1 MAVTRIKTNQI
12 TDSAVTTAKIAD
24 VNVTAGKLEANLT
37 YGSNLTVTGNLT
49 VNGSTTTVDTTNTTV
64 ADPFM
69 LLGSGGAG
77 NVDGGIIIN
86 RGGAGNN
93 AAMIWD
99 ESEDQF
105 AMMLTTDAGT
115 TAGNVTIASY
125 GDIRFGTA
133 TGALTGNVTGNVVGN
148 VTGTQDG
155 VVGGNTPAAVT
166 GTVITANTNFAGA
179 LTGNVTGNVAGNLTG
194 NVTGTQD
201 GVVGGNTPA
210 AVTGTVITANT
221 NFAGDITGDVT
232 GDVAG
237 NLTGNSAGAHTGA
250 VDGIIGGTTPAA
262 VTGTVITASTNFAGN
277 ITGNVTG
284 NVAGNVTGNVTGT
297 QDGVVGGN
305 TPAAGTFT
313 TITAGG
319 TIDAGSNQVT
329 NVTDPTANQH
339 AATKAYVDSQLSG
352 AANAINQLNSD
363 VTVTDS
369 GSNGLITFNIDGASE
384 GTINSDGLT
393 MGNINIDANTIK
405 TTSGNLTI
413 DPNPGGSGGT
423 VTIEGSLT
431 VTGTTTTVDST
442 VVTIADPVFQVGA
455 DSNDNLDRGITYLHN
470 DGSAKKGYFGLDTS
484 ATEFVFIA
492 DATDTSSVF
501 SGDLGAAAFGS
512 MRVADLTNTR
522 VTFSGAN
529 GELSDAASLTFNSGT
544 GALSATS
551 FVGALTGNVTGN
563 SAGAHTGAVDGVVG
577 GNTPAAVTGTVITA
591 NTNFVGDITGD
602 VTGDVAGNLTGNSA
616 GVHTGAVSGDVTSTG
631 TSTFATVDVNGGAI
645 DGAIIGANTAAAIT
659 GTTVNGTVITAST
672 NFAGNITGNVTG
684 NVAGNVT
691 GTQDGVVGGNT
702 PAAVTGTVITA
713 NTNFAGNIT
722 GDLTGDSAG
731 AHTGAVDGVLGG
743 NTPAAATVTT
753 ITASGN
759 STNAGTLSVGGTS
772 TVAGSSLV
780 VDSTDSVRLPV
791 GTTAQRPA
799 SPSIGQ
805 YRFNS
810 TSGTLEVY
818 TGGEWNSGAD
828 FTTIAADA
836 FNGDASTVAFT
847 LSVTGTTATTIV
859 SLNGVVQIPTT
870 AYAVSGTTLT
880 FTEAPATGD
889 VIDARVLTTTSTI
902 VGIADQDGDT
912 QIQVEEGTDDD
923 TIRFD
928 AAGTEMFT
936 INSSGI
942 AGASG
947 ARITAILDEDA
958 MGSDSATALATQ
970 QSIKAYVTS
979 QIATKDNTDEMT
991 EGSTNLYFTNARAD
1005 ARAQAKIDSLVDS
1018 APGALDTLNELA
1030 AALGDDAN
1038 FSGTV
1043 TSSLATKM
1051 PLAGGTFT
1059 GDVIAENLTI
1069 SGSYTLTLGGIL
1081 NANSQ
1086 RLTSVATPTA
1096 SSDAAT
1102 KGYVDG
1108 GLAGLSQDSIS
1119 EGDSKI
1125 EVTDSGTGTAVVTLD
1140 NAAHTTFNSSGITL
1154 STGVFSG
1161 TATSAQYA
1169 DLAEMYSADADIEP
1183 GTVVCFGGEHEV
1195 TTCMQDA
1202 DKKIA
1207 GVVSTNPA
1215 YLMNS
1220 DADGVAVALQ
1230 GRVPCKVTG
1239 AVAKGDMLVAA
1250 GNGMARAEEN
1260 PAMGTVIGKAL
1271 ENHAEGEGVIEVVV
1285 GRM

>member
-24 VNVTAGKLEANLT
+24 ANVTGGKLETNLT
-37 YGSNLTVTGNLT
+37 YGSNLTVSGNLT
-49 VNGSTTTVDTTNTTV
+49 VNGTTTTVDTTNTTV

-86 RGGAGNN
+86 RGSAGNN

-133 TGALTGNVTGNVVGN
+133 TGNLTGNVTGNVTGN
-148 VTGTQDG
+148 IDG
-155 VVGGNTPAAVT
+155 IVGGTTPAAGSFT
-166 GTVITANTNFAGA
+166 TIGASGT
-179 LTGNVTGNVAGNLTG
+179 
-194 NVTGTQD
+194 
-201 GVVGGNTPA
+201 
-210 AVTGTVITANT
+210 
-221 NFAGDITGDVT
+221 ITGDVT
-232 GDVAG
+232 GD
-237 NLTGNSAGAHTGA
+237 LTG
-250 VDGIIGGTTPAA
+250 D
-262 VTGTVITASTNFAGN
+262 
-277 ITGNVTG
+277 
-284 NVAGNVTGNVTGT
+284 VTGNVTSTGT
-297 QDGVVGGN
+297 STFTTIDVNGGAVDGAIIGANSAAAITGTTVTATTFVGPIDGIVGGN

-313 TITAGG
+313 NLTANGTITM
-319 TIDAGSNQVT
+319 GSNAIT
-329 NVTDPTANQH
+329 NVSDPSNAQD

-352 AANAINQLNSD
+352 AANVIDQLNSN
-363 VTVTDS
+363 VTVTDT
-369 GSNGLITFNIDGASE
+369 GTNGLITFNIDGASE

-393 MGNINIDANTIK
+393 IGNINVDGNTIK
-405 TTSGNLTI
+405 TTSGDLTI

-423 VTIEGSLT
+423 VTIQGSLT

-442 VVTIADPVFQVGA
+442 VVTIADPVFQIGA
-455 DSNDNLDRGITYLHN
+455 DSNDSLDRGIKYLHN
-470 DGSAKKGYFGLDTS
+470 DGSSKNGYFGLDES
-484 ATEFVFIA
+484 ASEFVFIP

-501 SGDLGAAAFGS
+501 TGSLGSAAFGS
-512 MRVADLTNTR
+512 MRVTDLTNTR
-522 VTFSGAN
+522 VTFAGAN
-529 GELSDAASLTFNSGT
+529 GELTDAASLTFNSGT
-544 GALSATS
+544 GALTATKFIGEFEAAAGS
-551 FVGALTGNVTGN
+551 TTTIGAGQTLD
-563 SAGAHTGAVDGVVG
+563 VDGVVDIDASS
-577 GNTPAAVTGTVITA
+577 GNMDGVIIGATTAAAGTFTTINASGT
-591 NTNFVGDITGD
+591 ITGD
-602 VTGDVAGNLTGNSA
+602 VTGDLTGNI
-616 GVHTGAVSGDVTSTG
+616 TSTG
-631 TSTFATVDVNGGAI
+631 TSTFTTVDVNGGAI
-645 DGAIIGANTAAAIT
+645 DGAIIGANSAAAIT
-659 GTTVNGTVITAST
+659 GTTVTATS
-672 NFAGNITGNVTG
+672 FVGPVTGNVTG
-684 NVAGNVT
+684 NVT
-691 GTQDGVVGGNT
+691 GT
-702 PAAVTGTVITA
+702 
-713 NTNFAGNIT
+713 
-722 GDLTGDSAG
+722 
-731 AHTGAVDGVLGG
+731 VDGVLGG

-753 ITASGN
+753 LTAN
-759 STNAGTLSVGGTS
+759 SNGTIAGTLSVGGT
-772 TVAGSSLV
+772 TAVTGATLN
-780 VDSTDSVRLPV
+780 VDATDSMKLPV
-791 GTTAQRPA
+791 GTTAQRPG
-799 SPSIGQ
+799 SPAQGMF
-805 YRFNS
+805 RFNS
-810 TSGTLEVY
+810 TTGQIEVY
-818 TGGEWNSGAD
+818 TGVEWNAGAD
-828 FTTIAADA
+828 FTTITADS
-836 FNGDASTVAFT
+836 FNGDASTTAFT
-847 LSVTGTTATTIV
+847 LSVSGTTATTIV

-902 VGIADQDGDT
+902 IAIADQDGDT
-912 QIQVEEGTDDD
+912 QIQVEEGSDDD

-928 AAGTEMFT
+928 AAGTEMFS
-936 INSSGI
+936 INSSGL

-947 ARITAILDEDA
+947 ARITAILDEDNMA
-958 MGSDSATALATQ
+958 SDSATAVATQ
-970 QSIKAYVTS
+970 QSIKAYVDAQVT
-979 QIATKDNTDEMT
+979 AT
-991 EGSTNLYFTNARAD
+991 
-1005 ARAQAKIDSLVDS
+1005 VDS

-1038 FSGTV
+1038 FSTTV
-1043 TSSLATKM
+1043 TNSIATKM

-1059 GDVIAENLTI
+1059 GDVTAENLTL

-1086 RLTSVATPTA
+1086 RLTSVADPTSA
-1096 SSDAAT
+1096 QDAAT
-1102 KGYVDG
+1102 KAYVDS

-1125 EVTDSGTGTAVVTLD
+1125 EVTDAGTGTAVVTLD

-1183 GTVVCFGGEHEV
+1183 GTVVCFGGDKEV
-1195 TTCMQDA
+1195 TTCMADA
-1202 DKKIA
+1202 DKKVA

-1260 PAMGTVIGKAL
+1260 PAMGSVIGKAL
-1271 ENHAEGEGVIEVVV
+1271 EDHAEGEGVIEVVV

>member
-24 VNVTAGKLEANLT
+24 ANVTGGKLETNLT
-37 YGSNLTVTGNLT
+37 YGSNLTVSGNLT
-49 VNGSTTTVDTTNTTV
+49 VNGTTTTVDTTNTTV

-86 RGGAGNN
+86 RGSAGNN

-133 TGALTGNVTGNVVGN
+133 TGNLTGNVTGNVTGNIDGIVGGTTAAAGSFTTIGASGAITASGG
-148 VTGTQDG
+148 VTGD
-155 VVGGNTPAAVT
+155 
-166 GTVITANTNFAGA
+166 
-179 LTGNVTGNVAGNLTG
+179 L
-194 NVTGTQD
+194 
-201 GVVGGNTPA
+201 
-210 AVTGTVITANT
+210 
-221 NFAGDITGDVT
+221 TGDVT
-232 GDVAG
+232 GDVTS
-237 NLTGNSAGAHTGA
+237 TGTSTFTTIDVNGGA
-250 VDGIIGGTTPAA
+250 VDGAIIGANSAAAITGTT
-262 VTGTVITASTNFAGN
+262 VTATTFVGSI
-277 ITGNVTG
+277 
-284 NVAGNVTGNVTGT
+284 
-297 QDGVVGGN
+297 DGVVGGN

-313 TITAGG
+313 NLTANGTITM
-319 TIDAGSNQVT
+319 GSNAIT
-329 NVTDPTANQH
+329 NVSDPSNAQD

-352 AANAINQLNSD
+352 AANVIEQLNSN
-363 VTVTDS
+363 VTVTDT
-369 GSNGLITFNIDGASE
+369 GTNGLITFNIDGASE

-393 MGNINIDANTIK
+393 IGNINVDGNTIK
-405 TTSGNLTI
+405 STSGDLTI

-423 VTIEGSLT
+423 VTIQGSLT

-442 VVTIADPVFQVGA
+442 VVTIADPVFQIGA
-455 DSNDNLDRGITYLHN
+455 DSNDSLDRGIKYLHN
-470 DGSAKKGYFGLDTS
+470 DGSSKNGYFGLDES
-484 ATEFVFIA
+484 ASEFVFIP

-501 SGDLGAAAFGS
+501 SGSLGSAAFGS
-512 MRVADLTNTR
+512 MRVTDLTNTR
-522 VTFSGAN
+522 VVFAGAN
-529 GELSDAASLTFNSGT
+529 GELSDASSMTFNSGT
-544 GALSATS
+544 GALTATKFIGEFEAAAGS
-551 FVGALTGNVTGN
+551 TTTIGAGQTLD
-563 SAGAHTGAVDGVVG
+563 VDGVVDIDASS
-577 GNTPAAVTGTVITA
+577 GNMDGVIIGATTAAAGTFTTINASGT
-591 NTNFVGDITGD
+591 ITGD
-602 VTGDVAGNLTGNSA
+602 VTGDVTGDLTGNI
-616 GVHTGAVSGDVTSTG
+616 TSTG
-631 TSTFATVDVNGGAI
+631 TSTFTTVDVNGGAI
-645 DGAIIGANTAAAIT
+645 DGAIIGANSAAAIT
-659 GTTVNGTVITAST
+659 GTTITATS
-672 NFAGNITGNVTG
+672 FVGPVTGNVTG
-684 NVAGNVT
+684 T
-691 GTQDGVVGGNT
+691 
-702 PAAVTGTVITA
+702 
-713 NTNFAGNIT
+713 
-722 GDLTGDSAG
+722 L
-731 AHTGAVDGVLGG
+731 DGVLGG

-753 ITASGN
+753 LTAN
-759 STNAGTLSVGGTS
+759 SNGTVAGTLSVGGT
-772 TVAGSSLV
+772 TAVTGATLN
-780 VDSTDSVRLPV
+780 VDSTDSMKLPV
-791 GTTAQRPA
+791 GTTAQRPG
-799 SPSIGQ
+799 SPAQGMF
-805 YRFNS
+805 RFNS
-810 TSGTLEVY
+810 TTGQIEVY
-818 TGGEWNSGAD
+818 TGVEWNAGAD
-828 FTTIAADA
+828 FTTITADS

-847 LSVTGTTATTIV
+847 LSVSGTTATTIV

-880 FTEAPATGD
+880 FTEAPASGD

-902 VGIADQDGDT
+902 IAIADQDGDT
-912 QIQVEEGTDDD
+912 QIQVEEGSDDD

-947 ARITAILDEDA
+947 ARASVILDEDNMA
-958 MGSDSATALATQ
+958 SNSATASATQ
-970 QSIKAYVTS
+970 QSIKAYVDS
-979 QIATKDNTDEMT
+979 QVVAT
-991 EGSTNLYFTNARAD
+991 
-1005 ARAQAKIDSLVDS
+1005 IDS
-1018 APGALDTLNELA
+1018 APAALDTLNELA

-1038 FSGTV
+1038 FSTTV
-1043 TSSLATKM
+1043 TNSIATKM

-1059 GDVIAENLTI
+1059 GDVTAENLTL

-1086 RLTSVATPTA
+1086 RLTSVADP
-1096 SSDAAT
+1096 SSAQDAAT
-1102 KGYVDG
+1102 KAYVDS

-1125 EVTDSGTGTAVVTLD
+1125 EVTDSGTGSAVVTLD
-1140 NAAHTTFNSSGITL
+1140 NATHTTFNSSGITL
-1154 STGVFSG
+1154 ATGVFSG

-1183 GTVVCFGGEHEV
+1183 GTVVCFGGDKEV
-1195 TTCMQDA
+1195 TTCMADA
-1202 DKKIA
+1202 DKKVA

-1260 PAMGTVIGKAL
+1260 PAMGSVIGKAL
-1271 ENHAEGEGVIEVVV
+1271 EDHAEGEGVIEVVV